1 MTGLKTVLYTFWSQ
15 FGVPAYLSDCVPDD
29 AVLPYIT
36 YEVTQPGFNGEAVL
50 TAFNWH
56 PRGADGNVA
65 RSALMDD
72 IATAIPIGGLLLA
85 VDDGYIILYRNDA
98 GFQQD
103 WQDDVDGDII
113 AGRTSYTLQNYT
125 I

>member
-1 MTGLKTVLYTFWSQ
+1 MTGLKQVLYQFWSQ
-15 FGVPAYLSDCVPDD
+15 FGVPAYLADCVPSE

-36 YEVTQPGFNGEAVL
+36 YEVIQPALRGEAVL

-56 PRGADGNVA
+56 RRSEDGNVE

-72 IATAIPIGGLLLA
+72 IAAAMPEGGLMLA
-85 VDDGYIILYRNDA
+85 VDHGYVIIYRNDA

-103 WQDDVDGDII
+103 WQDDVDGDVI
-113 AGRTSYTLQNYT
+113 AGRTSYVLQYYT

>member
-1 MTGLKTVLYTFWSQ
+1 MTSLKQVLYQFWTQ
-15 FGVPAYLSDCVPDD
+15 FGVPAYLADCVPSD

-36 YEVTQPGFNGEAVL
+36 YEVIQPALNGETVL

-56 PRGADGNVA
+56 ERDADGNVQ

-72 IATAIPIGGLLLA
+72 IAAAMPEGGLMLA
-85 VDDGYIILYRNDA
+85 VDHGYVIIYRNDA

-103 WQDDVDGDII
+103 WQDDVDGDVI
-113 AGRTSYTLQNYT
+113 AGRTSYVLQYYT

>member
-1 MTGLKTVLYTFWSQ
+1 MTGLKQVLYQLWSQ
-15 FGVPAYLSDCVPDD
+15 FGVPAYLADCVPAD

-36 YEVTQPGFNGEAVL
+36 YEVIQPALRGEAVL

-56 PRGADGNVA
+56 RRGENGNVE

-72 IATAIPIGGLLLA
+72 IATALPEGGLMLA
-85 VDDGYIILYRNDA
+85 IDHGYVILYRNDA

-103 WQDDVDGDII
+103 WQDNVDGDVI
-113 AGRTSYTLQNYT
+113 AGRTSYILQYYT
-125 I
+125 M

>member
-1 MTGLKTVLYTFWSQ
+1 MTGLKQVLYQFWSQ
-15 FGVPAYLSDCVPDD
+15 FGVPAYLADCVPSN

-36 YEVTQPGFNGEAVL
+36 YEVIQPALNGEAVL

-56 PRGADGNVA
+56 ERDADGNVQ

-72 IATAIPIGGLLLA
+72 IAAAMPEGGLMLA
-85 VDDGYIILYRNDA
+85 VDNGYVIIYRNDA

-103 WQDDVDGDII
+103 WQDDVDGDVI
-113 AGRTSYTLQNYT
+113 AGRTSYILQYYT
-125 I
+125 M